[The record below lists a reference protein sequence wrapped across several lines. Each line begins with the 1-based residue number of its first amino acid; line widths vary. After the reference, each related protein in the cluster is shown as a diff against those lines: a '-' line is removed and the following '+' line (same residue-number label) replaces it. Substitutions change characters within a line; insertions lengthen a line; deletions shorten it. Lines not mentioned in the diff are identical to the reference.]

1 MRRLDREELDAALVD
16 ARQYTKA
23 CLAHLTAGQ
32 WQVPQLASINP
43 PRWEIAHIGWFQEYW
58 CLRRPRPEDTPAA
71 PLRDGVDTL
80 YDSRSVAQATRWSL
94 PLLAPDETERYLD
107 DTLQATRAALAGG
120 GTTDDALYRFRLA
133 LYHEDM
139 HGEALVQMCHALHYG
154 RPACVA
160 PQRRPAARGGEAFLL
175 GGTVEIGA
183 PRVDG
188 FTFDNE
194 QWAHPVTLAPYRI
207 GRDLVTAGGYE
218 RFVVAGGY
226 ARDELWTFEG
236 IAWRDATCATMP
248 STWRRGAHGFEVCD
262 FDAWSP
268 LDRNAPILHVTLH
281 EAQAYCRWAGRRL
294 PTEAEWEHAA
304 RSNAIAWGHAWEWTA
319 TQFAPYPDFVPGR
332 YWEYSA
338 PWFHTHQAVRG
349 ASHVTRARMRHIG
362 YRNFYLPERADVF
375 VGFRTCALDPH

>member
-1 MRRLDREELDAALVD
+1 MRSTMD
-16 ARQYTKA
+16 ARHA
-23 CLAHLTAGQ
+23 WRRCGGRPHAA
-32 WQVPQLASINP
+32 VRRSCRAV
-43 PRWEIAHIGWFQEYW
+43 RW
-58 CLRRPRPEDTPAA
+58 
-71 PLRDGVDTL
+71 
-80 YDSRSVAQATRWSL
+80 RSVR
-94 PLLAPDETERYLD
+94 
-107 DTLQATRAALAGG
+107 RA
-120 GTTDDALYRFRLA
+120 
-133 LYHEDM
+133 
-139 HGEALVQMCHALHYG
+139 C
-154 RPACVA
+154 
-160 PQRRPAARGGEAFLL
+160 
-175 GGTVEIGA
+175 
-183 PRVDG
+183 DG

-236 IAWRDATCATMP
+236 IAWRDATGATLP
-248 STWRRGAHGFEVCD
+248 STWRRGAHGFEVRD

-332 YWEYSA
+332 YWEYRRRGSTRTRRCAA
-338 PWFHTHQAVRG
+338 PATSRG
-349 ASHVTRARMRHIG
+349 RACGNIG
-362 YRNFYLPERADVF
+362 YRNFYLPDRADVF